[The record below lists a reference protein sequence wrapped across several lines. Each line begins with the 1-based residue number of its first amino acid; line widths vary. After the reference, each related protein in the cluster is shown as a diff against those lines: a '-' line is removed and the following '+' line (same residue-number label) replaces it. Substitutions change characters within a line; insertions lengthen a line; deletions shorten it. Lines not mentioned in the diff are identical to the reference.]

1 MRQLS
6 ALNCVGEMVFVWM
19 DLPTALRMTPIIP
32 SRLDRRAFLKA
43 AAFGAALL
51 SSTSLSRLAFAQ
63 QPEQPTDFDFDI
75 LTADMRARAATA
87 FDASMPDLPPLY
99 SGLDY
104 DSYRMIQFD
113 AARARWLDNNSGF
126 QVHAFPMGWLFP
138 QPVGIHEVFEGK
150 SLPFDF
156 SSDDFHFYDAQMKAQ
171 AADTPFPGIA
181 GVRLNFPLNR
191 ADKMDELVSFLG
203 SSYFRALGRDNI
215 YGLSAR
221 GLAINSWGSGP
232 EEFPRFSNFW
242 LERPTEGQPL
252 VMYASLE
259 GPSVTGAYRFE
270 ITPANPER
278 QETTID
284 ITARLFFRADIAEIG
299 IAPLTSMF
307 LFAETNRSAFDD
319 YRPQVHDSNGLIVE
333 RDGGEVFWRPLN
345 NTPAIGNSYLWE
357 NNPRA
362 FGLYQRDRN
371 FETYQDAGAH
381 YERRPSAR
389 IEPVGDWGQG
399 HVRLIEAP
407 SRLEAE
413 DNVVAFWIPA
423 DPIKAGDEREFHYR
437 LIWGDLSPKDDAALA
452 HVVETRAGQGG
463 VSGVEN
469 DAKLRKF
476 VIDFAGGELTDMP
489 VDAALDV
496 VATASAGEIVSTAF
510 SRIDANGAW
519 RLALDVLIEDV
530 APVELKANVVSSG
543 QAITETWLYQWRGQ
557 A

>member
-1 MRQLS
+1 
-6 ALNCVGEMVFVWM
+6 
-19 DLPTALRMTPIIP
+19 MTPKF
-32 SRLDRRAFLKA
+32 SHRLDRRAFIKA

-51 SSTSLSRLAFAQ
+51 SSTSLSRLALAQ
-63 QPEQPTDFDFDI
+63 DQ
-75 LTADMRARAATA
+75 AATA
-87 FDASMPDLPPLY
+87 FDFEVLSAEMRALAAAPYDPAVPELPPLY
-99 SGLDY
+99 AGLNY
-104 DSYRMIQFD
+104 DTYRKIQFD
-113 AARARWLDNNSGF
+113 PEHARWLDNNSGF

-138 QPVGIHEVFEGK
+138 EPVGIHEVVEGK

-156 SSDDFHFYDAQMKAQ
+156 SNDDFLFYDADMKAQ
-171 AADTPFPGIA
+171 AATEPFPGIA
-181 GVRLNFPLNR
+181 GVRLNFPLNQP
-191 ADKMDELVSFLG
+191 DKMDELVSFLG

-221 GLAINSWGSGP
+221 GLAINSWGAGP

-242 LERPTEGQPL
+242 LERPTEGQSL

-259 GPSVTGAYRFE
+259 SQSVTGAYRFE
-270 ITPANPER
+270 ITPANQDR

-284 ITARLFFRADIAEIG
+284 ITARLFFRAEIAEIG

-362 FGLYQRDRN
+362 FGLYQRDRS

-399 HVRLIEAP
+399 QVRLIEAP

-413 DNVVAFWIPA
+413 DNIVAFWIPA

-437 LIWGDLSPKDDAALA
+437 LIWGDLSPKDDAPLA

-469 DAKLRKF
+469 DANLRKF
-476 VIDFAGGELTDMP
+476 VIDFAGGALTDMP

-519 RLALDVLIEDV
+519 RLALDVLIQD
-530 APVELKANVVSSG
+530 AAAVELKANVVSSG
-543 QAITETWLYQWRGQ
+543 RAITETWLYQWRGQ

>member
-1 MRQLS
+1 
-6 ALNCVGEMVFVWM
+6 
-19 DLPTALRMTPIIP
+19 MTPIL
-32 SRLDRRAFLKA
+32 SYRLDRRALLKA
-43 AAFGAALL
+43 AAASAALL
-51 SSTSLSRLAFAQ
+51 SSTSLTSIAFAQ
-63 QPEQPTDFDFDI
+63 DAEATAFDFDS
-75 LTADMRARAATA
+75 LTADMRALAAKPYVAGTA
-87 FDASMPDLPPLY
+87 VLPPLY
-99 SGLDY
+99 AALNY
-104 DSYRMIQFD
+104 DTFRKIQFD
-113 AARARWLDNNSGF
+113 PTHARWLDNNSGF
-126 QVHAFPMGWLFP
+126 QVHAFPMGWLFKE
-138 QPVGIHEVFEGK
+138 PVGIHEVFEGK
-150 SLPFDF
+150 ALPFNF
-156 SSDDFHFYDAQMKAQ
+156 SNDDFMFYDADMKAQ
-171 AADTPFPGIA
+171 AATEAFPGIA
-181 GVRLNFPLNR
+181 GVRLNFPLNQP
-191 ADKMDELVSFLG
+191 DKMDELVSFLG
-203 SSYFRALGRDNI
+203 SSYFRALGRGNI

-221 GLAINSWGSGP
+221 GLAVDSWMAGP

-259 GPSVTGAYRFE
+259 SQRVTGAYRFE
-270 ITPANPER
+270 ITPANQDR

-284 ITARLFFRADIAEIG
+284 ITARLFFREDIGEIG

-319 YRPQVHDSNGLIVE
+319 YRPQVHDSNGLIIE

-345 NTPAIGNSYLWE
+345 NTAALGNSYLWE

-362 FGLYQRDRN
+362 FGLYQRDRS

-399 HVRLIEAP
+399 SVRLIEAP

-413 DNVVAFWIPA
+413 DNIVAFWIPA
-423 DPIKAGDEREFHYR
+423 DPVKAGDEREFHYR
-437 LIWGDLSPKDDAALA
+437 LIWGDLSPKDDAPLA

-476 VIDFAGGELTDMP
+476 VIDFAGGELTNMP
-489 VDAALDV
+489 EEAALDV
-496 VATASAGEIVSTAF
+496 VATVSAGEIVSTAF
-510 SRIDANGAW
+510 SKIAANGVW
-519 RLALDVLIEDV
+519 RLALDVMIEDA

-543 QAITETWLYQWRGQ
+543 RAITETWLYQWRGQ

>member
-1 MRQLS
+1 
-6 ALNCVGEMVFVWM
+6 
-19 DLPTALRMTPIIP
+19 MTPIL
-32 SRLDRRAFLKA
+32 SYRLDRRALFKA
-43 AAFGAALL
+43 AAVSAALL
-51 SSTSLSRLAFAQ
+51 SSTSLTSIAFAQ
-63 QPEQPTDFDFDI
+63 DAEATAFDFDS
-75 LTADMRARAATA
+75 LTADMRALAAKPYVAGTTE
-87 FDASMPDLPPLY
+87 LPPLY
-99 SGLDY
+99 AALNY
-104 DSYRMIQFD
+104 DTFRKIQFD
-113 AARARWLDNNSGF
+113 PTHARWLDNNSGF
-126 QVHAFPMGWLFP
+126 QVHAFPMGWLFKE
-138 QPVGIHEVFEGK
+138 PVGIHEVFEGK
-150 SLPFDF
+150 SLPFNF
-156 SSDDFHFYDAQMKAQ
+156 SNDDFMFYDADMKAQ
-171 AADTPFPGIA
+171 AATEAFPGIA
-181 GVRLNFPLNR
+181 GVRLNFPLNQP
-191 ADKMDELVSFLG
+191 DKMDELVSFLG
-203 SSYFRALGRDNI
+203 SSYFRALGRGNI

-221 GLAINSWGSGP
+221 GLAVDSWMAGP

-259 GPSVTGAYRFE
+259 SQRVTGAYRFE
-270 ITPANPER
+270 ITPANQDR

-284 ITARLFFRADIAEIG
+284 ITARLFFREDIGEIG

-319 YRPQVHDSNGLIVE
+319 YRPQVHDSNGLIIE

-345 NTPAIGNSYLWE
+345 NTAALGNSYLWE

-362 FGLYQRDRN
+362 FGLYQRDRS

-399 HVRLIEAP
+399 SVRLIEAP

-413 DNVVAFWIPA
+413 DNIVAFWIPA
-423 DPIKAGDEREFHYR
+423 DPVKAGDEREFHYR
-437 LIWGDLSPKDDAALA
+437 LIWGDLSPKDDAPLA

-476 VIDFAGGELTDMP
+476 VIDFAGGELTNMP
-489 VDAALDV
+489 EEAALDV

-510 SRIDANGAW
+510 SKIAANGVW
-519 RLALDVLIEDV
+519 RLALDVMIEDV

-543 QAITETWLYQWRGQ
+543 RAITETWLYQWRGQ